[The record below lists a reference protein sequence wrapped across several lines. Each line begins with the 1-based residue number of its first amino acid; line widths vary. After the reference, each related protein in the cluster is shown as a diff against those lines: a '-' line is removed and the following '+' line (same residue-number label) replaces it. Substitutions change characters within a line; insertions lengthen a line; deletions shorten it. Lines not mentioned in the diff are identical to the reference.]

1 MDVSDAAKI
10 ALVEASGTQGS
21 TVLGKSANRSGA
33 KQAGI
38 DCLGQVRPPNVFPPI
53 GPLSHT
59 LDMSTFG

>member
-33 KQAGI
+33 KQRG
-38 DCLGQVRPPNVFPPI
+38 
-53 GPLSHT
+53 
-59 LDMSTFG
+59 LDARRRLLRSGSPT